1 MTSNV
6 LQQNKV
12 RKVRHFKF
20 QEMMPFSYW
29 KTQGRLQSRKGQN
42 GTFEYLRKWSCD
54 DRAMGEGEVTLIN

>member
-1 MTSNV
+1 
-6 LQQNKV
+6 V